1 MTFFEFCRRHLGFV
15 TACVL
20 IVISML
26 ALDDWVLTKRAAY
39 TDEIARLR
47 SGMSDFERKRS
58 DAILSSRER
67 RLQVMMQ
74 LIRRQARWDKDI
86 HLAISVD
93 SGRMYLE
100 REGALLREIP
110 VEMGP
115 ERRIGTPPDTVHL
128 ATPRGA
134 RSIQAILADTSAWEV
149 PEWVYVDRGIPVPPA
164 AARTMKGA
172 LGPVSIVLD
181 GGTIIYSAPAAG
193 PLADSAY
200 VLPGSVRA
208 RAEDLEAI
216 LPNLGTG
223 TTVYFY

>member
-86 HLAISVD
+86 HLAISV
-93 SGRMYLE
+93 E
-100 REGALLREIP
+100 
-110 VEMGP
+110 P
-115 ERRIGTPPDTVHL
+115 ERWAHL
-128 ATPRGA
+128 KGKLDDAGIHYA
-134 RSIQAILADTSAWEV
+134 L
-149 PEWVYVDRGIPVPPA
+149 VDE
-164 AARTMKGA
+164 
-172 LGPVSIVLD
+172 VSIYFNGPDGERLELIADPLGEMYGMQVL
-181 GGTIIYSAPAAG
+181 
-193 PLADSAY
+193 
-200 VLPGSVRA
+200 
-208 RAEDLEAI
+208 
-216 LPNLGTG
+216 
-223 TTVYFY
+223 